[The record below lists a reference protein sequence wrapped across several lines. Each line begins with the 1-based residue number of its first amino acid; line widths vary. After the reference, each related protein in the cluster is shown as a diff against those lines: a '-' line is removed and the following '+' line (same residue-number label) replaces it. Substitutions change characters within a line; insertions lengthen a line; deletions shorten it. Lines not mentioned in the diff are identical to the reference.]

1 MYEDIQKQGAKAAMH
16 GASKLDCP
24 YLRLNLLPAR
34 SAEPIGQWLAKVL
47 AWEAGWNR
55 QQCARTR
62 VMQAG
67 QAREGC
73 VYSPFPLGAGS
84 VPSCPS
90 LAPRDG
96 CAACRSSACKRAA
109 LAWHKVR

>member
-1 MYEDIQKQGAKAAMH
+1 MYEDIQKQGAKAAMR

-47 AWEAGWNR
+47 EWEAGWNR

-62 VMQAG
+62 VM
-67 QAREGC
+67 
-73 VYSPFPLGAGS
+73 
-84 VPSCPS
+84 
-90 LAPRDG
+90 
-96 CAACRSSACKRAA
+96 
-109 LAWHKVR
+109 